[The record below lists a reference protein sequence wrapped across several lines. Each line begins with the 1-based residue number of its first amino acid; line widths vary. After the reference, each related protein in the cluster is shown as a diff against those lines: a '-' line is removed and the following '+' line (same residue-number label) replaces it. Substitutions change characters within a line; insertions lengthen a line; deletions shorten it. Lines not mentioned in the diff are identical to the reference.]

1 MQLERAKIRA
11 LMASTGDGVR
21 GDDQEGHHPTCVG
34 SAKENSEAGM
44 FSLDLNLS
52 IHTKLKVSV
61 TEGRTHTLHLYRHT
75 PLHYVQCVICVPC
88 LVGDC
93 HVCVC
98 WV

>member
-1 MQLERAKIRA
+1 
-11 LMASTGDGVR
+11 
-21 GDDQEGHHPTCVG
+21 
-34 SAKENSEAGM
+34 M